1 MTLIKQV
8 EQDMIQAAK
17 AKDKIRLSALRLIKT
32 ATHNREIDLKRELNE
47 AEMLQLLSGMVKQ
60 RKDSIEQFAKGGRTD
75 LVAQEEAELAI
86 IQAFMPQQLSRE
98 EVEAEIEKAVVEA
111 GATSVKDMG
120 KVMKVL
126 MPRITG
132 KADGKTVGDLV
143 KARLAG

>member
-111 GATSVKDMG
+111 GATSIKDMG

-132 KADGKTVGDLV
+132 KADGKMVGDLV